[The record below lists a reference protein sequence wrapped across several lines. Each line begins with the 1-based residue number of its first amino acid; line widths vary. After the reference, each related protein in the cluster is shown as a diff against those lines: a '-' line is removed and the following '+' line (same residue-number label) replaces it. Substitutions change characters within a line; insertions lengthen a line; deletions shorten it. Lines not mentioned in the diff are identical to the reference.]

1 MHSNELLKNK
11 VLEMAPA
18 EGVYDIG
25 IENFRI
31 SRRHKITNLTKCFY
45 NSMILYMIQ
54 GEKKTYLDSMEFSY
68 HEGQCIVTSVSIPY
82 SSMITK
88 ASLAEPM
95 LCTALD
101 IDHAIIAEMI
111 QEIHFPK
118 PEKIV
123 QTGIGVIDAD
133 EALAN
138 AFYRLLLLKDE
149 TQTNKKILSSFIIKE
164 IYYRLLIS
172 SIGNELRQAHTTGT
186 QSNQIA
192 RAIAWMKEN
201 YTHALNVEKLANFVN
216 MSPTSF
222 YRNFNKVTRLS
233 PVQYQKQLRLYEAQR
248 LMLAENVNAET
259 AAYKVGYESSSQFNR
274 EYKRMFGMPPK
285 ANVNQ
290 LKNVE

>member
-11 VLEMAPA
+11 VLEIAPA

-54 GEKKTYLDSMEFSY
+54 GEKKTYLDSMEFVY

-88 ASLAEPM
+88 ASPAEPM
-95 LCTALD
+95 LCAALD
-101 IDHAIIAEMI
+101 IDRNLIAEMI

-118 PEKIV
+118 PEKTIH
-123 QTGIGVIDAD
+123 TGIGVIDAD

-149 TQTNKKILSSFIIKE
+149 SKTHKQMLSSFIIKE

-172 SIGNELRQAHTTGT
+172 PIGNELRQAHTTGT
-186 QSNQIA
+186 QCNQIA

-201 YTHALNVEKLANFVN
+201 YTHALNVEELANFVN

-222 YRNFNKVTRLS
+222 YRNFNKVTRIS
-233 PVQYQKQLRLYEAQR
+233 PVQYQKQLRLYEARR
-248 LMLAENVNAET
+248 LMLAENISAET
-259 AAYKVGYESSSQFNR
+259 AAYKVGYESASQFNR

-290 LKNVE
+290 LKSLD

>member
-1 MHSNELLKNK
+1 
-11 VLEMAPA
+11 
-18 EGVYDIG
+18 
-25 IENFRI
+25 
-31 SRRHKITNLTKCFY
+31 
-45 NSMILYMIQ
+45 MILYMIQ
-54 GEKKTYLDSMEFSY
+54 GEKKTYLDSMEFTY
-68 HEGQCIVTSVSIPY
+68 HSGQCIVTSVSIPY

-88 ASLAEPM
+88 ASPHEPM
-95 LCTALD
+95 LCAALD

-111 QEIHFPK
+111 REIKFPK
-118 PEKIV
+118 LEKIV

-138 AFYRLLLLKDE
+138 ACYRLLLLKDE
-149 TQTNKKILSSFIIKE
+149 NKTDKQMLSAFIIKE

-172 SIGNELRQAHTTGT
+172 PICRELRQAHTMGT

-201 YTHALNVEKLANFVN
+201 YKSSLNVEELVNFVN

-248 LMLAENVNAET
+248 LMLAENVSAER
-259 AAYKVGYESSSQFNR
+259 AAYTVGYESASQFNR

-285 ANVNQ
+285 TNVNQ
-290 LKNVE
+290 LKNVD

>member
-11 VLEMAPA
+11 VLKIAPA

-54 GEKKTYLDSMEFSY
+54 GEKKTYLDSMEFVY

-88 ASLAEPM
+88 ASPAEPM
-95 LCTALD
+95 LCAALD
-101 IDHAIIAEMI
+101 IDRNLIAEMI

-118 PEKIV
+118 LEKTIH
-123 QTGIGVIDAD
+123 TGIGVIDAD

-149 TQTNKKILSSFIIKE
+149 NKTHKQMLSSFIIKE

-172 SIGNELRQAHTTGT
+172 PIGNELRQAHTTGT
-186 QSNQIA
+186 QCNQIA

-201 YTHALNVEKLANFVN
+201 YTHALNVEELANFVN

-222 YRNFNKVTRLS
+222 YRNFNKVTRIS
-233 PVQYQKQLRLYEAQR
+233 PVQYQKQLRLYEARR
-248 LMLAENVNAET
+248 LMLAENISAET
-259 AAYKVGYESSSQFNR
+259 AAYKVGYESASQFNR

-290 LKNVE
+290 LKSLD

>member
-1 MHSNELLKNK
+1 MNANERLKNK
-11 VLEMAPA
+11 ALEIALI
-18 EGVYDIG
+18 EGVHDIG

-54 GEKKTYLDSMEFSY
+54 GEKKTYLDNMEFSY
-68 HEGQCIVTSVSIPY
+68 HSGQCIVTSVSIPY
-82 SSMITK
+82 SSMITQ
-88 ASLAEPM
+88 ASADAPM
-95 LCTALD
+95 LCVALD
-101 IDHAIIAEMI
+101 IDHNLIAEMI
-111 QEIHFPK
+111 REIKFPK
-118 PEKIV
+118 PEKTI

-133 EALAN
+133 EALAD

-149 TQTNKKILSSFIIKE
+149 NKTNKKILSSFIIKE

-172 SIGNELRQAHTTGT
+172 PIGCELRQAHTMGT

-192 RAIAWMKEN
+192 RAINWMKEN
-201 YTHALNVEKLANFVN
+201 YKHALNVEELANFVN

-222 YRNFNKVTRLS
+222 YRNFNKVTRIS

-248 LMLAENVNAET
+248 LMLVENVSAEH
-259 AAYKVGYESSSQFNR
+259 AAYTVGYESPSQFNR

-285 ANVNQ
+285 TNVNQ
-290 LKNVE
+290 IKNV